1 MIKIPETIKLSP
13 HARQRLFE
21 RKSKDIIYDVYN
33 IMRSNTKWYK
43 KEDLIH
49 DCGLYRHCCYIT
61 RKSNQI
67 DCITNGDIEIIYN
80 KDTYVAIT
88 VLDVKDKFKPI
99 SQYIKP
105 L

>member
-1 MIKIPETIKLSP
+1 MIELPEIIKLSP

-21 RKSKDIIYDVYN
+21 RKNKDIAYN
-33 IMRSNTKWYK
+33 VHDIMKSDTKWYK
-43 KEDLIH
+43 KENLIYN
-49 DCGLYRHCCYIT
+49 CGLYRHCCYTT